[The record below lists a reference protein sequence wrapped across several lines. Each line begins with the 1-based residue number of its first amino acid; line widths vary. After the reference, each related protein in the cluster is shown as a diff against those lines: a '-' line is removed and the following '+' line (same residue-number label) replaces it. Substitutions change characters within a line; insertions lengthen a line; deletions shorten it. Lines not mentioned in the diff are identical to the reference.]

1 MIFVDY
7 PGHFIAGLLLAVFG
21 ALVFLA
27 FRLGEQ
33 QSAKLRPYRMP
44 LILLQYAS
52 ILILLLILWNP
63 SRAKVSETLSS
74 NSILAIFDTSQSMSV
89 IEETQSTRL
98 DKALSLFE
106 EKFRPLDNDGAGY
119 RIFGFDRQSYH
130 GGSADFLRRWGTQT
144 NIHSVFATL
153 GKYDVTEESPA
164 AESTPDSFGEVGRD
178 SDKERPVEKSRVIGA
193 VIFTDGQADDKNID
207 TYLPLRNKDFQTVF
221 VGVGSRD
228 KQADIAITSIIAPAR
243 MTIETACNI
252 SVAVAAR
259 NLHDEPVT
267 IELLKDNHVIDSR
280 QIPAGRFAQSR
291 PQQASSDTDVT
302 VQFAVGAD
310 RLGSCVFSARAIAAG
325 NEVNQ
330 ANNVRS
336 TMMDVVEE
344 TRLRVLFYSQ
354 VANFNIGKVRQALAR
369 DEKIELDLSLDVI
382 RTPALAEKASKASG
396 YVKLPDNRSG
406 FYEYDI
412 IILGPCDLEALTKTQ
427 VDSLYSFVVERGG
440 GLILLPGKADFGPA
454 AWINRKAK
462 ALVPVVF
469 DPDEPTIWPANP
481 GQIELTLEGIDSK
494 VIGPETLKDYD
505 EQALPYYRISNSK
518 PASTTL
524 LSVKET
530 PVVSVHRVGRGRVCL
545 LNASQLFRW
554 YREDLQGGLLYKIMA
569 GLTAHLG
576 KITSREAG
584 VELFVARAAEQA
596 NKLRFE
602 AYVCDNSFDPV
613 GGANVLL
620 SLGENI
626 VSMHPTGQGHYVAEV
641 GNIKDQAIVATAQA
655 EADGVFL
662 GEKTIAANLPP
673 VRAEMTN
680 IELDEEFLRALAKKV
695 NGKYFHA
702 DDVDENLTQLFEA
715 RASTGSSRRMTSIW
729 PNWFLLAIL
738 CILLTAGWFLR
749 RSIGLV

>member
-7 PGHFIAGLLLAVFG
+7 PGHFIAGLLLAVFA
-21 ALVFLA
+21 ALVLLA
-27 FRLGEQ
+27 FRLGGQ
-33 QSAKLRPYRMP
+33 QNAKLRPYRRP

-52 ILILLLILWNP
+52 IVILLVILWNP

-74 NSILAIFDTSQSMSV
+74 NSVLAIFDTSQSMSV
-89 IEETQSTRL
+89 VEDAQSTRL

-106 EKFRPLDNDGAGY
+106 EKFRPLDKDGAGY

-130 GGSADFLRRWGTQT
+130 GGSADFLRRWGPQT
-144 NIHSVFATL
+144 DMHSVFATL

-164 AESTPDSFGEVGRD
+164 AEGTPDSSGEVGRD
-178 SDKERPVEKSRVIGA
+178 FDKEQPVEKSKVVGA
-193 VIFTDGQADDKNID
+193 VIFTDGQADDKNIN
-207 TYLPLRNKDFQTVF
+207 TYLPLRNRDFQTVF

-228 KQADIAITSIIAPAR
+228 KQADIAITSISAPAR
-243 MTIETACNI
+243 MAIDTACNI

-259 NLHDEPVT
+259 NLYDKPVT
-267 IELLKDNHVIDSR
+267 IELLKDKHVIDSR
-280 QIPAGRFAQSR
+280 EIPGDRFARSR
-291 PQQASSDTDVT
+291 SQETSSDTDVT
-302 VQFAVGAD
+302 VQFTVGAD
-310 RLGSCVFSARAIAAG
+310 RLGSCALSARAIAAG

-336 TMMDVVEE
+336 TMIEVVEE

-369 DEKIELDLSLDVI
+369 DDKIQLDLSLDVI
-382 RTPALAEKASKASG
+382 RTAALAEKASKMSG
-396 YVKLPDNRSG
+396 YVKLPDDRRG
-406 FYEYDI
+406 FYQYDI
-412 IILGPCDLEALTKTQ
+412 IILGPCDLEALSNVQ
-427 VDSLYSFVVERGG
+427 VDSLYSFVVDRGG
-440 GLILLPGKADFGPA
+440 GLILLPGKADFGPP
-454 AWINRKAK
+454 AWTHRKAK

-494 VIGPETLKDYD
+494 VVGPETLKDYD
-505 EQALPYYRISNSK
+505 GQTLPCYRISNSK

-524 LSVKET
+524 LSVKDT
-530 PVVSVHRVGRGRVCL
+530 PVVSIHRVGRGRVCL

-576 KITSREAG
+576 RITSRQAG
-584 VELFVARAAEQA
+584 VELFAERAAEQA
-596 NKLRFE
+596 DKLRFE

-626 VSMHPTGQGHYVAEV
+626 VSMQHTGQGHYVAEV
-641 GNIKDQAIVATAQA
+641 ENIKDQAIVATAQA
-655 EADGVFL
+655 EAGGVFL

-702 DDVDENLTQLFEA
+702 DDVDENLTQMFEA
-715 RASTGSSRRMTSIW
+715 QTVAGSSRRMTSIW
-729 PNWFLLAIL
+729 PNWLVLAIL
-738 CILLTAGWFLR
+738 CILLTTGWFLR